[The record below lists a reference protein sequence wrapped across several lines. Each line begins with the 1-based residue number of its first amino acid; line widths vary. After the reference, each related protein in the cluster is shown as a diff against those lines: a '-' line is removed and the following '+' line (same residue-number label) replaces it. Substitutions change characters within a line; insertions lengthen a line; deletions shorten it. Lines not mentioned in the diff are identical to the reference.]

1 MAIIDVVKWDE
12 ETHRDQ
18 ALNKAQGKPI
28 LPMDQVYAWKFN
40 STELST
46 WTQLIIHESQE
57 AVVFRGGA
65 MDGPFG
71 PGRHVL
77 KTENLPVIGKLLNL
91 PFGRSPFTA
100 EVWYTNR
107 AIPLDVQWGTR
118 EPIRI
123 QDSKYGIVIPVS
135 AHGQYAVQIEN
146 SRKFLV
152 KLVGTMSE
160 FNKDKLKDYFRGLIL
175 TIAKT
180 TIAKKMG
187 GNTGLSVLEIATQLT
202 DISDAIKAELND
214 QLDEFGLKLVNFF
227 VSHIDVNEDD
237 PSIKKLREALA
248 KKAEMDIVG
257 FNYQQERSF
266 NAMEGAAGY
275 TGAQGNTMNQ
285 FQNKPADGGMAGNMI
300 GLGVGMGVGVP
311 IGQTMGQQFS
321 GAMNTAHPHGAP
333 QYYAPPPAA
342 PYGTHG
348 MPPAA
353 AAPAAPAIDPNER
366 IRMLKELGQL
376 RDQGILTP
384 EEFEVE
390 KRKILG
396 Q

>member
-160 FNKDKLKDYFRGLIL
+160 FNKEKLKEYFRGLIL

-275 TGAQGNTMNQ
+275 TGAQGNTINQ
-285 FQNKPADGGMAGNMI
+285 FQNKPADGGVAGSMI

-311 IGQTMGQQFS
+311 IGQTMGQQFT

-333 QYYAPPPAA
+333 QYYAPPPVA

-353 AAPAAPAIDPNER
+353 ATPAAPAIDPNER